1 MAIFDT
7 SKTYFDIVDL
17 RTQDFSLF
25 DNAQILDWDDN
36 VSFVS
41 NISTSGSNNEVKPVD
56 NSIKI
61 VTETNGTITLGRK
74 TYNEWSDMDLE
85 KFLKSHIANKI
96 GSTMTSTLLRE
107 ILSNTAVKSNA
118 SFGDAMK
125 LIDTRYWRRNAMKL
139 ILPIDS
145 DNYDYGSGRYKGI
158 DLIYS
163 TYLASIATRTD
174 VKEMGGIIL
183 NTDNIFVQQ
192 YPSNG
197 LKLLEEE
204 SALNS
209 YMKWSYRYKFK
220 AGIID
225 SKSLVKFNMGN

>member
-7 SKTYFDIVDL
+7 SKTYFDIVDW
-17 RTQDFSLF
+17 RTQDFTIF

-74 TYNEWSDMDLE
+74 TYNAWSDMDLE
-85 KFLKSHIANKI
+85 KFLESHIANKI

-107 ILSNTAVKSNA
+107 ILSNSAVQSNA
-118 SFGDAMK
+118 SFGNAMK

-145 DNYDYGSGRYKGI
+145 DNYDYGTGKYKGI
-158 DLIYS
+158 DTIYS

-220 AGIID
+220 VGIID
-225 SKSLVKFNMGN
+225 SKSLVKFNMRY